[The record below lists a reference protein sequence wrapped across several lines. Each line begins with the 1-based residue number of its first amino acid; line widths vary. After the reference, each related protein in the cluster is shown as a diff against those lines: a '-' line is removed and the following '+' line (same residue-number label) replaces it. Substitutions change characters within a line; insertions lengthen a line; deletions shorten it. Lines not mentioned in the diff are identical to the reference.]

1 LSPDQARERVGGL
14 TPEPYAPDRAALAAT
29 LEKELGGKTGYSVLW
44 LSDGLDYGEAQSFA
58 AALAKLAGA
67 TSSFAVLRPGKD
79 DAALAVERGVGESG
93 ELAARVLF
101 TAEGPRSGVV
111 KAFTGRGEPLGEAA
125 FTIDANA
132 REAAAHFDLPLEIR
146 NQVARIEI
154 AGERSAGAVHLLD
167 ARSQWHRVG
176 IVSGESR
183 EAAQPLLSPL
193 YYVQRALSPY
203 ADVIAPNEGNVA
215 NAIHELIQQKVSTI
229 VLADI
234 GKLVAGTQEELDTW
248 LKSGGV
254 LIRFAGPRLEQGGD
268 ELLPVALRR
277 GGRSLGGSL
286 SWSTPQPLAPFDEK
300 SPFRGLT
307 IPNDVKVNRQVLAD
321 PTVASDAEVWA
332 TLADGTPLV
341 TASKQ
346 GDGFIVL
353 FHVTANSDWSNLPLS
368 GLFVE
373 MLRRV
378 LTLGPSRVGT
388 EGSENAPPAK
398 ASLAA
403 QQSASSSALP
413 PLQTLDGFG
422 QLSPPP
428 LRATP
433 IAPDK
438 LDSTVPGPDHPPGY
452 YGPSGAARAFN
463 LIAADTVLKPLGTI
477 EGSSAVSGYV
487 MKKPVALEPWLYL
500 AAIALFVADIFAMLV
515 LSGGLRFRRPAAPAS
530 IFILVVAT
538 LLISAHSASAQEAAP
553 GAAQVP
559 GNAPPAAAA
568 ETASAADDFALKA
581 SLRTHLAYVITGDPD
596 IDRTSEEGL
605 SGLSKVLRARTAL
618 EPAEPMGV
626 DIDKDELA
634 FFPIL
639 YWPVREDAEPLTDA
653 TLAKIDAYMK
663 QGGLI
668 IFDTRDQEA
677 GFSGTGSQSKALT
690 RLIGQLDIP
699 PLEPVPE
706 NHVLTKSFYL
716 MRTFPGRWD
725 GGQLWVEAEPTDEAE
740 RSERSRRTDGV
751 SSLVIT
757 SNDFA
762 SAWALDDANR
772 PIYPTVPGGE
782 VQREMAFRAGV
793 NIVMYALT
801 GNYKADQVHVP
812 ALLERLGQ

>member
-1 LSPDQARERVGGL
+1 MSPEQARERVGGMM
-14 TPEPYAPDRAALAAT
+14 PEPYAPDRAALADA
-29 LEKELGGKTGYSVLW
+29 LEKQLGGKTDYSVLW
-44 LSDGLDYGEAQSFA
+44 MSDGLDYGEGVAFA
-58 AALAKLAGA
+58 KTLAKLAGGHG
-67 TSSFAVLRPGKD
+67 SFAVLRPEGD
-79 DAALAVERGVGESG
+79 DAALALGQSAGDKG
-93 ELAARVLF
+93 ELAARVMS
-101 TAEGPRSGVV
+101 ASHGPRSGVV
-111 KAFTGRGEPLGEAA
+111 RALTGRGEPLGEAA
-125 FTIDANA
+125 FSIGETA
-132 REAAAHFDLPLEIR
+132 REAIANFDLPLEIR

-167 ARSQWHRVG
+167 GRSQWHRVG

-203 ADVIAPNEGNVA
+203 ADVIMPSEGNVA
-215 NAIHELIQQKVSTI
+215 NAIHSLIEQKVSTI

-234 GKLVAGTQEELDTW
+234 GKLVAGTQEELETW

-286 SWSTPQPLAPFDEK
+286 SWSTPQPLAPFEEK

-307 IPNDVKVNRQVLAD
+307 VPEDVKINRQVLAD
-321 PTVASDAEVWA
+321 PTVASESEVWA

-346 GDGFIVL
+346 GQGFIVL

-378 LTLGPSRVGT
+378 VALGPSQVTIDTG
-388 EGSENAPPAK
+388 K
-398 ASLAA
+398 QDASVEASP
-403 QQSASSSALP
+403 SASTTPAASTSTLP

-422 QLSPPP
+422 QLGSPP
-428 LRATP
+428 LRAAP

-438 LDSTVPGPDHPPGY
+438 LDTLVPGPDHPPGY

-463 LIAADTVLKPLGTI
+463 LITAKTVLKPLGDV
-477 EGSSAVSGYV
+477 EGSSAIGGYT
-487 MKKPVALEPWLYL
+487 MKKPMALEPWLYL
-500 AAIALFVADIFAMLV
+500 AAIGLFVIDILAMLV
-515 LSGGLRFRRPAAPAS
+515 LSGGVRLRRRATATGAILLALALLPTAS
-530 IFILVVAT
+530 HRA
-538 LLISAHSASAQEAAP
+538 
-553 GAAQVP
+553 AAQDAAVTALP
-559 GNAPPAAAA
+559 TAPEAGATTSPTSPA
-568 ETASAADDFALKA
+568 DFALKA
-581 SLRTHLAYVITGDPD
+581 SLQTHLAYVITGDPE

-618 EPAEPMGV
+618 EPADPMGV

-639 YWPVREDAEPLTDA
+639 YWPVREDVQPLSDA
-653 TLAKIDAYMK
+653 TLAKVDAFMK

-668 IFDTRDQEA
+668 VFDTRDHET
-677 GFSGTGSQSKALT
+677 GFSGTGAQTKALT

-699 PLEPVPE
+699 PLEAVPE

-716 MRTFPGRWD
+716 MHSFPGRWD
-725 GGQLWVEAEPTDEAE
+725 GGALWVEAEPEDETE
-740 RSERSRRTDGV
+740 RNERSRRTDGV
-751 SSLVIT
+751 SSIVIT

-762 SAWALDDANR
+762 GAWALDDANR
-772 PIYPTVPGGE
+772 PIYPAVPGGE

-793 NIVMYALT
+793 NLVMYALT